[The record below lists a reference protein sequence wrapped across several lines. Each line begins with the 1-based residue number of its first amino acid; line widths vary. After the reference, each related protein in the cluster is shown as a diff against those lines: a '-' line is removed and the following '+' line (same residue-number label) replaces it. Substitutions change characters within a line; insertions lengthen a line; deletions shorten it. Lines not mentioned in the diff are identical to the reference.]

1 MRLKAGSEAL
11 LREWKDSIISDKSL
25 RFSPWAEN
33 YLGTPT
39 KGMDKETVLSQLISR
54 IDTESMCDSAV
65 AMMDEFDCLVVSS
78 LLVSDG
84 LDIDALRRVLAGGWS
99 YSEIDYR
106 VAQLVDRLLVYKRG
120 DGVIKVN
127 PLLSEGLER
136 RLPLAEI
143 LFGSDIQVAAQG
155 HNDGYVHRSSATIQD
170 VLLAAYATLK
180 EEGDPTLKAGTL
192 SSKALRGFSRIFKGD
207 AKAIAWIEN
216 LFEALFLA
224 KILDKADHGLEA
236 DIPAIQE
243 LLEISPKELPFALAE
258 LWISGA
264 KPKAFRSLAEAF
276 APFLVRRFVF
286 SEAGIARFALLSGG
300 ASMREEWTCGLASA
314 LEKFGLLEKTAAG
327 YRSLLESLRGRW
339 SLPLP
344 EGSRAAPAVAID
356 GTGAIHAMEGTGIRD
371 IITLCGICSLKSAGE
386 TWEFAV
392 TKNSARRAFE
402 SGLSP
407 DEIQGILAGITE
419 RPLPQTIAYD
429 LISWKRQFDS
439 VRLFKGYVIATD
451 ADTSALIEKSLVS
464 QASVFERIALGV
476 YFIPSPHFEQAK
488 ASLAGIGIAL
498 PKPLTARMPGNPRHR
513 GSPLESPGMPKP
525 VLGPSFVDFE
535 VSRPGIFEPRTQSA
549 SLHPIKGLLD
559 ELERAGLDTEA
570 KKPIAE
576 RILRRLVYTR
586 EQLHAIV
593 ELEKNTL
600 GAAQA
605 RPCAKG
611 LDFQGKIRVI
621 TSAMKSR
628 YPRLEVKWIR
638 QKVAVVD
645 ILRPTSLKKTASDY
659 ELEGELVATGKPLTI
674 RVGAILSVCHE
685 NGFHSGDEL

>member
-11 LREWKDSIISDKSL
+11 LREWKDSIIADKAL

-33 YLGTPT
+33 YLGVPT
-39 KGMDKETVLSQLISR
+39 KGMDKEKVLSQLISR
-54 IDTESMCDSAV
+54 IDIYAMCDSAI
-65 AMMDEFDCLVVSS
+65 AMMDEFDRLVISS

-84 LDIDALRRVLAGGWS
+84 LDIDALRRILAGGWS

-106 VAQLVDRLLVYKRG
+106 IAQMVDRLLVYKRG
-120 DGVIKVN
+120 DGAIKVN
-127 PLLSEGLER
+127 PLLAEDLEQ
-136 RLPLAEI
+136 RLPLADI
-143 LFGSDIQVAAQG
+143 VFGSGASGSRDAGQG
-155 HNDGYVHRSSATIQD
+155 HNQESKPRTAATIQD

-192 SSKALRGFSRIFKGD
+192 SSKALRSFSRIFKGD
-207 AKAIAWIEN
+207 SRAIAWIEN
-216 LFEALFLA
+216 LFDALFRA
-224 KILDKADHGLEA
+224 KILEKADLGLEV
-236 DIPAIQE
+236 DIPALQE
-243 LLEISPKELPFALAE
+243 LLEIPPGELPFALAE
-258 LWISGA
+258 LWIAGA
-264 KPKAFRSLAEAF
+264 KPRAFHSLAESF
-276 APFLVRRFVF
+276 APFLERRFIF
-286 SEAGIARFALLSGG
+286 SEAGLSRFALLSGG
-300 ASMREEWTCGLASA
+300 PGISEEWTEGLAAA
-314 LEKFGLLEKTAAG
+314 LEKFGVLERTTAGLL
-327 YRSLLESLRGRW
+327 SNPESLRGRW
-339 SLPLP
+339 TVFLPGGSL
-344 EGSRAAPAVAID
+344 AAPEVAID
-356 GTGAIHAMEGTGIRD
+356 GTGAIHAMGGTSIRD

-386 TWEFAV
+386 AWEFSV

-407 DEIQGILAGITE
+407 KEIQEVLEEISG
-419 RPLPQTIAYD
+419 RPLPQTIVFD

-451 ADTSALIEKSLVS
+451 ADTSTLIEKSVLS
-464 QASVFERIALGV
+464 RDSAFERIAPGV
-476 YFIPSPHFEQAK
+476 YFIPAPHFEQAK
-488 ASLAGIGIAL
+488 ISLESIGIA
-498 PKPLTARMPGNPRHR
+498 MPSGNPRHR
-513 GSPLESPGMPKP
+513 GGASFSPGRIKP
-525 VLGPSFVDFE
+525 PSAISLADFKGA
-535 VSRPGIFEPRTQSA
+535 RQGIFDPRIQDA
-549 SLHPIKGLLD
+549 PPHPIKGLLD
-559 ELERAGLDTEA
+559 ELETAGLDPEV

-593 ELEKNTL
+593 ELEKNAS

-659 ELEGELVATGKPLTI
+659 ELEGEVIATGKPLSI

-685 NGFHSGDEL
+685 NGFHSGEEL